1 MICKQCNPGFEE
13 PLFDGIYVCR
23 VDGYKIEN
31 TSGDVILVIHETT
44 FDSDD
49 DDQTP
54 IFLAAGD
61 TVALKVPVS
70 QADDWRA
77 ITCKVSSGIPSAVGA
92 GGDDVLIE
100 IAAIIDDND

>member
-49 DDQTP
+49 DEV
-54 IFLAAGD
+54 GD
-61 TVALKVPVS
+61 NVNVKY
-70 QADDWRA
+70 
-77 ITCKVSSGIPSAVGA
+77 CKICKYWERV
-92 GGDDVLIE
+92 
-100 IAAIIDDND
+100 